1 MKPEQALAAQLKEV
15 YLFEMLDDQQL
26 AKILQKSTSINLA
39 ARENLFEA
47 GQPAQR
53 FYLLKSGQIKLYCI
67 SADGDEK
74 VMEIIHPAQT
84 FAEAIIFMQKHV
96 YPLSAEAIKKS
107 EVISFS
113 MQSFKEILEQS
124 PETCFRLMAGMSR
137 RLHSRIG
144 EINNLTL
151 HNATYRLV
159 VFLLEQLPDDVVE
172 LSEIHLTT
180 PKSVVASRLAIQ
192 PETFSRILT
201 RLSRNGLIDVH
212 GSDISLLN
220 VDGLRALL

>member
-1 MKPEQALAAQLKEV
+1 MKPDQALVAQFKDV
-15 YLFEMLDDQQL
+15 YLLEMLDEKQTEKMVQM
-26 AKILQKSTSINLA
+26 STLINLA
-39 ARENLFEA
+39 ARETLFEA

-74 VMEIIHPAQT
+74 VMEIIHPSQT
-84 FAEAIIFMQKHV
+84 FAEAIIFMQRQV

-107 EVISFS
+107 EVLSFS
-113 MQSFKEILEQS
+113 MQTFKEILECS
-124 PETCFRLMAGMSR
+124 TESCFKLMGSMSR
-137 RLHSRIG
+137 RLHSRIH

-159 VFLLEQLPDDVVE
+159 VFLLEQLPAEAVE
-172 LSEIHLTT
+172 FSQIHLTT

-201 RLSRNGLIDVH
+201 RLTRNGLIEVK
-212 GSDISLLN
+212 GNDITLLDI
-220 VDGLRALL
+220 DGLRDLL

>member
-1 MKPEQALAAQLKEV
+1 MKSGQALATQLKEI
-15 YLFEMLDDQQL
+15 YLFEMLDDRQME
-26 AKILQKSTSINLA
+26 KMLQTSTSISLV

-67 SADGDEK
+67 SAGGDEK
-74 VMEIIHPAQT
+74 VMEIIHPSQT
-84 FAEAIIFMQKHV
+84 FAEAIIFMRRHV
-96 YPLSAEAIKKS
+96 YPLSAEAISKS
-107 EVISFS
+107 ELISFS
-113 MQSFKEILEQS
+113 MQVFSEILEQS
-124 PETCFRLMAGMSR
+124 HETCFHLMSIMSR

-159 VFLLEQLPDDVVE
+159 IFLLEQLPSEAVE

-201 RLSRNGLIDVH
+201 RLSRKGLIDVH
-212 GSDISLLN
+212 GNDISLLD
-220 VDGLRALL
+220 VAGLRDLL

>member
-1 MKPEQALAAQLKEV
+1 MKPEQALAAQLKDI
-15 YLFEMLDDQQL
+15 YLFEMLDDRQME
-26 AKILQKSTSINLA
+26 KMLQTSTSIHLA
-39 ARENLFEA
+39 ARETLFEA

-74 VMEIIHPAQT
+74 VMEIIHPSQT
-84 FAEAIIFMQKHV
+84 FAEAIIFMRKQV
-96 YPLSAEAIKKS
+96 YPLSSEAIKKS

-113 MQSFKEILEQS
+113 MQTFKEILEQS
-124 PETCFRLMAGMSR
+124 TETCFHLMANMSR
-137 RLHSRIG
+137 RLHSRIH

-159 VFLLEQLPDDVVE
+159 VFLLEQLPAEAVE
-172 LSEIHLTT
+172 LSRIHLTT

-201 RLSRNGLIDVH
+201 RLSRTGLIEVK
-212 GSDISLLN
+212 GNDITLLD
-220 VDGLRALL
+220 VDGLRDLL

>member
-1 MKPEQALAAQLKEV
+1 MKPEKMLAALLKDV
-15 YLFEMLDDQQL
+15 YLFEMLDDRQMT
-26 AKILQKSTSINLA
+26 KILQSSAWISLG
-39 ARENLFEA
+39 ARETLFEA
-47 GQPAQR
+47 EQPAQR

-67 SADGDEK
+67 SASGDEK
-74 VMEIIHPAQT
+74 VMEIIHPSQT
-84 FAEAIIFMQKHV
+84 FAEAIIFMRKHA

-113 MQSFKEILEQS
+113 MQTFKEILEQS
-124 PETCFRLMAGMSR
+124 TETCFRLMAGMGR
-137 RLHSRIG
+137 RLHARIY

-159 VFLLEQLPDDVVE
+159 VFLLEQLPSEALE
-172 LSEIHLTT
+172 LSRIHLVT

-201 RLSRNGLIDVH
+201 RLSRTDLIEVDGNEITLLDVE
-212 GSDISLLN
+212 
-220 VDGLRALL
+220 GLRALL